1 MKVEQFVMVY
11 EVGQDRLRALL
22 PNDFHSL
29 RPVLRINAEIRQ
41 TTQHIYGIKHSCRR
55 LWKTRL
61 AKYSTLG

>member
-29 RPVLRINAEIRQ
+29 RPVLRINAEIRADN
-41 TTQHIYGIKHSCRR
+41 TTYMELNTAVGGYGKRGDRKSVV
-55 LWKTRL
+55 
-61 AKYSTLG
+61 